1 MCHVPRVGDVCI
13 GLRVLQAVGSATD
26 DFRDDVGSF
35 PGRGELVDLLLLQAV
50 HQVAY
55 IEGPGAQPT
64 TVVGA

>member
-1 MCHVPRVGDVCI
+1 MSRVPRVGDVCA
-13 GLRVLQAVGSATD
+13 GLRVLQAVGSAAD
-26 DFRDDVGSF
+26 DFRDDVGSL

-64 TVVGA
+64 TVICA